1 MNACHL
7 LAVQAMDLRM
17 TRRQC
22 IIIHIPHIAYIRSVL
37 IQTIANT
44 HRRYECIYI
53 CSVVYVMCTG
63 CCCCVFLFLLLTI
76 LFGWVGL
83 SSSLSPFGNAVCM
96 FFFFFYLFSSIQ
108 YIRPFELCCVYA
120 TNTLP
125 LKRSGLPTNA
135 HTHTNSSSYIY
146 NKIHSI
152 RISRDNRILCER
164 HPIQLVLPCSGWH
177 IQYTQAVATTVA
189 SYWIMRRII
198 QLYVTYLMRA

>member
-53 CSVVYVMCTG
+53 CSICDVYWLLLL
-63 CCCCVFLFLLLTI
+63 CVSVPIINDIIRLGGPLFLSFTVRQCCLYVLL
-76 LFGWVGL
+76 
-83 SSSLSPFGNAVCM
+83 
-96 FFFFFYLFSSIQ
+96 FFYLFSSIQ

-135 HTHTNSSSYIY
+135 RTLIHHHTYIIKYILYAFLVIIEFYVNAIPFSWFCPVAAGIY
-146 NKIHSI
+146 N
-152 RISRDNRILCER
+152 ILR
-164 HPIQLVLPCSGWH
+164 QSQQPLHH
-177 IQYTQAVATTVA
+177 IE
-189 SYWIMRRII
+189 
-198 QLYVTYLMRA
+198 

>member
-1 MNACHL
+1 MLVICLQCKPWTSAWHAANASSYTYHTSPTFDLCSFKQSQTPIVGMN
-7 LAVQAMDLRM
+7 V
-17 TRRQC
+17 
-22 IIIHIPHIAYIRSVL
+22 YI
-37 IQTIANT
+37 
-44 HRRYECIYI
+44 Y
-53 CSVVYVMCTG
+53 VVYVMCTG

-135 HTHTNSSSYIY
+135 RTHTNSSSYIY